1 MLGLIGK
8 KIGMTQVLRDSGEVV
23 PVTVIQ
29 VGPCTVVQKKVK
41 GTDHYNAVQL
51 GFLDKKEART
61 NKPLQGHFKR
71 AGVTPKKFLKE
82 IRVDDSEIDN
92 YEVGQEIK
100 ADFFSAGDYIDVVG
114 TSKGRGFAG
123 VIKRHGFR
131 GAPGSHG
138 THDYSRHGG
147 SIGSNTY
154 PGRVFKNMKMPGHM
168 GVDRITV
175 QNLKVED
182 VRLEQNLVLVKGA
195 IPGANN
201 QMVIIKMAIK
211 KAMKNAA
218 NKAANKV

>member
-1 MLGLIGK
+1 MPMGLLGK
-8 KIGMTQVLRDSGEVV
+8 KIGMTQVLKESGEVV

-41 GTDHYNAVQL
+41 GTDHYNALQL
-51 GFLDKKEART
+51 GFVDKKEKRT
-61 NKPLQGHFKR
+61 NKPLQGHFKK
-71 AGVTPKKFLKE
+71 AGVAPKRYLKE
-82 IRVDDSEIDN
+82 IRLDDEEIEK
-92 YEVGQEIK
+92 YEVGQEIR

-147 SIGSNTY
+147 SVGSNTY
-154 PGRVFKNMKMPGHM
+154 PGRVFKGLRMAGRM
-168 GVDRITV
+168 GGVQITT
-175 QNLKVED
+175 QNLKIED
-182 VRLEQNLVLVKGA
+182 VRPEQNLVLVKGA

-201 QMVIIKMAIK
+201 GMVIIKKAIK
-211 KAMKNAA
+211 KAAK
-218 NKAANKV
+218 KG

>member
-1 MLGLIGK
+1 MPMGLLGK
-8 KIGMTQVLRDSGEVV
+8 KIGMTQVLRENGEAV

-29 VGPCTVVQKKVK
+29 LGPCTVVQKKVK
-41 GTDHYNAVQL
+41 GTDQYNALQL
-51 GFLDKKEART
+51 GFLDKKESRT

-71 AGVTPKKFLKE
+71 AGVSPKRFLKE
-82 IRVDDSEIDN
+82 IRLDDSEIEK

-100 ADFFSAGDYIDVVG
+100 ADFFSVGDYIDVVG

-147 SIGSNTY
+147 SVGSNTY
-154 PGRVFKNMKMPGHM
+154 PGRVFKGLRMPGHM
-168 GVDRITV
+168 GAERVSV
-175 QNLKVED
+175 QNLKIED
-182 VRLEQNLVLVKGA
+182 VRPDQNLVLVKGA

-201 QMVIIKMAIK
+201 GMVVIKKAIK
-211 KAMKNAA
+211 KAI
-218 NKAANKV
+218 NKG